1 LNSTLG
7 AVLFN
12 EQQCRFEVWAPRVKQ
27 VEVRVVAPQE
37 RTILLQKDARGN
49 HRGETDG
56 LDPGARYFY
65 RLDSGADR
73 PDPASRY
80 QPLGVHGPSEIVD
93 GHFDWS
99 DQNWNGL
106 ALENYILYELHLGT
120 FTAEG
125 TFAAA
130 AAKLDHLQALGITAV
145 ELMPLGQFPGSRNW
159 GYDGA
164 YLYAVQESYGGLQ
177 GLKRFVNACHQRGLA
192 VVLDVV
198 YNHLGPEGNYL
209 AEYAP
214 YFTDRYQTP
223 WGPAINF
230 DGPESDEVRRF
241 FIENALFWVTECHI
255 DALRLDAIHAIVD
268 PSARPFLEELGEAVH
283 CRAQKLQRKI
293 YLIAESDRND
303 SRFVT
308 GRPSGGIGLDA
319 QWSDDFHHSVH
330 TLVSG
335 ERQGYYEDFGRLS
348 DLAKAYREG
357 YVYSGQYSL
366 YRRRRHGI
374 SSRDVAAHQLVVFA
388 QNHDQVGNR
397 LLGERLTQ
405 IISFDALK
413 LVAGALLLSPFL
425 PLLFMGEEFGE
436 SAPFQYF
443 TSHTDPGLIEAVRKG
458 RAEEFRAFRWQGE
471 IPDPH
476 DESTFQ
482 RAKLHWDLPGREPNR
497 LLLEFHRELIRLR
510 KSMPA
515 LSHLSKKD
523 MEVTNWE
530 EHKVLM
536 VRRWYE
542 RDQVVQVMNFSSS
555 KVELP
560 LRLPEGRWVKC
571 VDALE
576 TRWGGPGSAAP
587 EEFPASG
594 EVPWTLPPHAFW
606 AFARVTE
613 GEK

>member
-1 LNSTLG
+1 
-7 AVLFN
+7 
-12 EQQCRFEVWAPRVKQ
+12 
-27 VEVRVVAPQE
+27 
-37 RTILLQKDARGN
+37 
-49 HRGETDG
+49 
-56 LDPGARYFY
+56 
-65 RLDSGADR
+65 
-73 PDPASRY
+73 
-80 QPLGVHGPSEIVD
+80 
-93 GHFDWS
+93 
-99 DQNWNGL
+99 
-106 ALENYILYELHLGT
+106 
-120 FTAEG
+120 
-125 TFAAA
+125 
-130 AAKLDHLQALGITAV
+130 
-145 ELMPLGQFPGSRNW
+145 MP
-159 GYDGA
+159 
-164 YLYAVQESYGGLQ
+164 
-177 GLKRFVNACHQRGLA
+177 
-192 VVLDVV
+192 
-198 YNHLGPEGNYL
+198 LGPEGNYL

-214 YFTDRYQTP
+214 YFTNRYQTP
-223 WGPAINF
+223 WGPAVNF

-241 FIENALFWVTECHI
+241 FIENALFWVTEFHI

-268 PSARPFLEELGEAVH
+268 PSARSFLEELGEAVH
-283 CRAQKLQRKI
+283 CRAQELQRKI

-308 GRPSGGIGLDA
+308 ARPSGGIGLDA

-330 TLVSG
+330 TLVSA
-335 ERQGYYEDFGRLS
+335 ERQGYYQDFGRIS

-357 YVYSGQYSL
+357 YVYSGRYSP
-366 YRRRRHGI
+366 YRRRRHGN
-374 SSRDVAAHQLVVFA
+374 SSREVAASQFVVFS

-405 IISFDALK
+405 IIPFDALK
-413 LVAGALLLSPFL
+413 LVASAVLLSPFL

-443 TSHTDPGLIEAVRKG
+443 TSHSDPGLIEAVRKG

-482 RAKLHWDLPGREPNR
+482 RAKLHWDLRDRQPNR

-523 MEVTNWE
+523 LEVTAWE

-560 LRLPEGRWVKC
+560 LRLPEGRWTKC
-571 VDALE
+571 VDTLE
-576 TRWGGPGSAAP
+576 ARWGGPGGVAP
-587 EEFPASG
+587 GEFTSSG
-594 EVPWTLPPHAFW
+594 EIRWTLPAHAFW
-606 AFARVTE
+606 AFERFDG